1 MQLPQILLDNNII
14 VVFRNVVA
22 VLVMVH
28 ALLAVACNHLLT
40 QHSDRLVSDGTF
52 PSTLFGGSQISDRI
66 LGTAAL

>member
-1 MQLPQILLDNNII
+1 
-14 VVFRNVVA
+14 VA